1 MPEFHSNPYPFY
13 KALREE
19 DPVHQSPFGFWV
31 CTRYDDAVMIL
42 RDPRFGREGMA
53 SMMEAR
59 LGLPQDVPRA
69 RDMLFQDSPDHTRL
83 RALVSRSFTPRV
95 IEGLRPHIQGIV
107 DGLLDRVESAG
118 SMDVIEDLA
127 YPL

>member
-42 RDPRFGREGMA
+42 RDPRFGREGMTKLR
-53 SMMEAR
+53 EAR
-59 LGLPQDVPRA
+59 LGLTQDVSRA
-69 RDMLFQDSPDHTRL
+69 QNMLFLDPPDHTRL
-83 RALVSRSFTPRV
+83 RALVSRAFTPRV
-95 IEGLRPHIQGIV
+95 VEVMRPHIQAIV
-107 DGLLDRVESAG
+107 NDLLDRVADAHA
-118 SMDVIEDLA
+118 MDV
-127 YPL
+127 